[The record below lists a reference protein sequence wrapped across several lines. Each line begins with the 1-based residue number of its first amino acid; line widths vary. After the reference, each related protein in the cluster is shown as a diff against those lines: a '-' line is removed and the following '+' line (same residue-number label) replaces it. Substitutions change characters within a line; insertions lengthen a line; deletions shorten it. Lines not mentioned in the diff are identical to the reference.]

1 MKGTKDCYTAVAL
14 KAGVLAPART
24 PAFKQSKAKFNDRGN
39 SMIYSEQTRI
49 RDLLNDPRAVAV
61 LERHLPGATTHPQLH
76 EALDMTLRE
85 VSYYPES
92 GLTPAKLQAL
102 VQDLAQL

>member
-1 MKGTKDCYTAVAL
+1 MPY
-14 KAGVLAPART
+14 
-24 PAFKQSKAKFNDRGN
+24 N
-39 SMIYSEQTRI
+39 EHTRI

-61 LERHLPGATTHPQLH
+61 LERHVPGATSHPQLP

-85 VSYYPES
+85 VSFYPES

>member
-1 MKGTKDCYTAVAL
+1 MTY
-14 KAGVLAPART
+14 
-24 PAFKQSKAKFNDRGN
+24 N
-39 SMIYSEQTRI
+39 EQTRI

-61 LERHLPGATTHPQLH
+61 LERHLPGATSHPQLH

-85 VSYYPES
+85 VSFYPES